1 MCFLFLL
8 LLYLLLSDCLLGK
21 APLVS
26 LVPSAYIPSMQREQS
41 KSEHHLP
48 IIYRSS
54 KCSLRGHHMFSPK
67 TYAKNLASKEHRLDY
82 SQPFPTLPLRRDT
95 PSHEALHNGYCKW
108 RKNEASLF
116 AHIALDASSFFKKC
130 SFSAIRTAHIR
141 TGSCDEASPAGT
153 LRSIQVK
160 LSCACHVS
168 PGTQLHEEEGA
179 SGSFC
184 LPCFLVALFLGD
196 RASLPPCLGELFV
209 GAHRSKVAPQS
220 GNNGPPDPPDLRK
233 DC

>member
-168 PGTQLHEEEGA
+168 GNASSRSSSPNHAPHGMRIGSLIASRYVCRRDAPGDA
-179 SGSFC
+179 A
-184 LPCFLVALFLGD
+184 PRPPVAGWF
-196 RASLPPCLGELFV
+196 
-209 GAHRSKVAPQS
+209 
-220 GNNGPPDPPDLRK
+220 
-233 DC
+233 